1 MRGCSCGSRCWGW
14 PGDGRHVRDAKC
26 SKLCLCGPAFRPKN
40 EVLTDAQSRAEDQEE
55 TSMNWTEIA
64 LTITAVAQLIAAL
77 ATLIGVIRG
86 SP

>member
-1 MRGCSCGSRCWGW
+1 MRRGKATLFRAARVQIVPQSGAMRPVPSRGKRLA
-14 PGDGRHVRDAKC
+14 G
-26 SKLCLCGPAFRPKN
+26 L
-40 EVLTDAQSRAEDQEE
+40 LTDAQSRAEDQEE

-77 ATLIGVIRG
+77 ATLIGVVRG

>member
-1 MRGCSCGSRCWGW
+1 
-14 PGDGRHVRDAKC
+14 
-26 SKLCLCGPAFRPKN
+26 
-40 EVLTDAQSRAEDQEE
+40 
-55 TSMNWTEIA
+55 MNWTEIA